1 MLGWAGLIDEVYVHD
16 VKSMHILQDFLRFSR
31 GSWMSSVVSWWFDGF
46 KFYDQSSMNFHN
58 FKYSSS
64 VPPYNADFLGA

>member
-31 GSWMSSVVSWWFDGF
+31 GSWMSSVVSWCFDGF
-46 KFYDQSSMNFHN
+46 IR
-58 FKYSSS
+58 
-64 VPPYNADFLGA
+64 VV